1 MIYIFSFLILCVFL
15 LGVLLA
21 RARAEA
27 AGLRERMALDQR
39 HAEEKLRLL
48 QSSEDRL
55 KLEFENL
62 AHRIF
67 EEKGKTIA
75 EQNQQKLTSTLL
87 PFREQ
92 LEAFRQRVEEVHKT
106 DNEQSIRLFE
116 QVKQLQATSNRVS
129 EEANHLASAI
139 KGDVKRQGNWG
150 ELIVERIFE
159 ASGLEKGRE
168 YETQR
173 SFASDDGRQQ
183 PDFVVHLP
191 GEKSVVVDAKVSL
204 TAYERFCSEDD
215 ESARQAALQDHVKSV
230 RNHVKGLREKN
241 YADLLGNRS
250 LDFII
255 MCVPVEPAYQAALQA
270 DQELLYDLA
279 RTQVVVTGPG
289 TLVVTLKL
297 IAQIWRREKEQRN
310 AEVIADKAGR
320 MYDAI
325 IRAYEAMAEAEKKM
339 GGVNESFKLAMD
351 RMKDGRGSLL
361 GRAEELR
368 KLGAKVK
375 KELPEGIAS
384 ELATED
390 ADEVA
395 DVIRT

>member
-375 KELPEGIAS
+375 KELPEGIAA